1 MSGDIEA
8 VGELVT
14 AGVLARAI
22 EPRAGEAV
30 AGDAADVRACLNCR
44 AILTSAYCG
53 SCGQPA
59 NTHRSL
65 HTFGHDFMHSVLHF
79 DGKFWRTLPM
89 LVFKPG
95 SLTRRY
101 VHGERA
107 KFVSPLALF
116 LFSVFAMFAVFS
128 WVGGPLTPNLAD
140 GVALTPEQI
149 DKQLGESRAEL
160 SALEARLKAGDAA
173 PGEIEGQIAGK
184 QAEIEGLKTG
194 RQFAG
199 GFKKELAEART
210 ELLVLEAAAQKG
222 GPENAKRAAR
232 IAELRDF
239 IKGLEIGGAMRNLD
253 AETLKKNATVDTGI
267 KPLDDK
273 IRKAIDNPQLF
284 FYKIQSNAYKFSW
297 LLIPLSLPFLWLI
310 FVWKKGVHVYDHLV
324 FITYSLCFATLLFVL
339 MSFLALSTTLENL
352 IGPLLAFAIP
362 AHMFFQLK
370 GAYNLRKR
378 SALWRTFA
386 LGMSATV
393 VVVMFSTV
401 LILIGALG

>member
-8 VGELVT
+8 IGELVT
-14 AGVLARAI
+14 AGVVARAI
-22 EPRAGEAV
+22 EPRAGEA
-30 AGDAADVRACLNCR
+30 DARDRGRTCLNCR

-79 DGKFWRTLPM
+79 DGKFWQTLPM
-89 LVFKPG
+89 LVFRPG
-95 SLTRRY
+95 PLTRRY

-149 DKQLGESRAEL
+149 DIQIGESRAEL
-160 SALEARLKAGDAA
+160 AALEARRKAGDGA
-173 PGEIEGQIAGK
+173 PGEVEGQIAGK
-184 QAEIEGLKTG
+184 QAEIEGLQTG

-210 ELLVLEAAAQKG
+210 ELSILEAEAEG
-222 GPENAKRAAR
+222 GPPDAKRAKQ
-232 IAELRDF
+232 ISELRDF
-239 IKGLEIGGAMRNLD
+239 IKGLEIGGAMRTLD
-253 AETLKKNATVDTGI
+253 ADTLKKNATVDTGY
-267 KPLDDK
+267 KTLDDK

-297 LLIPLSLPFLWLI
+297 LLIPLSLPFLWLM
-310 FVWKKGVHVYDHLV
+310 FVWKRGVHVYDHLV
-324 FITYSLCFATLLFVL
+324 FITYSLCFATLLLVL
-339 MSFLALSTTLENL
+339 MSFLALSSVTEAL
-352 IGPLLAFAIP
+352 IGPLLAFGIP
-362 AHMFFQLK
+362 VHMFFQLK
-370 GAYNLRKR
+370 GAYNLRNR

-393 VVVMFSTV
+393 VVVMFSTI